1 MKIEFSDSFASQK
14 AIARNALYQVIDPEL
29 FVNVID
35 LGMIYNLDFLTEG
48 KIIVTMTLTTP
59 HCPMGDAI
67 QNGVKN
73 AMESC
78 FPDRITEIDLTFNPP
93 WGMDK
98 LTEEGKKQLGVY

>member
-1 MKIEFSDSFASQK
+1 MNIEFSDPFASQK

-35 LGMIYNLDFLTEG
+35 LGMIYDLDFNTEG
-48 KIIVTMTLTTP
+48 HITVTMTLTTP

-67 QNGVKN
+67 QNGVRN
-73 AMESC
+73 AMEAC
-78 FPDRITEIDLTFNPP
+78 FPDRQTEINLTFNPP

-98 LTEEGKKQLGVY
+98 VTEEGRKQLGAY